1 MADERDVALAQLP
14 NEPQQFLDALP
25 AQSVD
30 CPDDEHGELAA
41 VRVIEHLLRM
51 PLPLVSGSQRNRCP
65 AAAREQVT
73 VALAMIDGIEA
84 QIAPLDKDL
93 RAYAHRQ
100 AGCKA

>member
-1 MADERDVALAQLP
+1 MCSK
-14 NEPQQFLDALP
+14 DAFT
-25 AQSVD
+25 V
-30 CPDDEHGELAA
+30 GEWLAA
-41 VRVIEHLLRM
+41 Q
-51 PLPLVSGSQRNRCP
+51 PLP